1 MAKKPESNVSNELL
15 FKQIKSMQANVAK
28 IPKLESGIHDLHTLI
43 REGFSA
49 LKSHIVAAHTD
60 QIMLEQ
66 RILSLEAEMHR
77 VKQRLDIGDRPQ

>member
-1 MAKKPESNVSNELL
+1 MESEIL
-15 FKQIKSMQANVAK
+15 
-28 IPKLESGIHDLHTLI
+28 KLGQVFRTVQLHTLT

-49 LKSHIVAAHTD
+49 LKAHIVAAHAD

-77 VKQRLDIGDRPQ
+77 VKKRLHIGDVQQ